1 MVQFGQAVGAC
12 NKLCVST
19 LISPQLRYAGAFG
32 KVAETQQTQM
42 GRIVKIPFI
51 LIAVAGLSACGGSTT
66 SVGPPP
72 TTPIAGGVPGTT
84 GGSTVTGTAHGVANG
99 NPVAM
104 TIGGTPI
111 TGLVR
116 DTTYD
121 KGVLKAF
128 VQSEVDPITTSTF
141 SNREAGHSG
150 VSSTGAMSASVMNT
164 DFTSAGGILRGANYA
179 RVSGGTMPTTGTGT
193 FTGDYAGGM
202 SASNYSALIVTGDV
216 TLNADFGASTIS
228 GSITNRHGWTNID
241 PVAANGPFADVNLGS
256 TAIEADGS
264 FSGTA
269 TGGEFVPYGTVTSN
283 NSTFQGL
290 IGGATGTE
298 AAGAVKLLI
307 NYDDGTFIRN
317 TTEVGVFIAE

>member
-1 MVQFGQAVGAC
+1 
-12 NKLCVST
+12 
-19 LISPQLRYAGAFG
+19 
-32 KVAETQQTQM
+32 M

-51 LIAVAGLSACGGSTT
+51 LIAVAGLSACGGSAT

-72 TTPIAGGVPGTT
+72 TTPIQGNVAGTA

-104 TIGGTPI
+104 TIGGTTI

-128 VQSEVDPITTSTF
+128 VQSAPDPIAGGTF
-141 SNREAGHSG
+141 SNYDAGHSG
-150 VSSTGAMSASVMNT
+150 ESSTGAMSASVMNT
-164 DFTSAGGILRGANYA
+164 DFTSAEAGGILRGANYA
-179 RVSGGTMPTTGTGT
+179 RVSGGTMPTTGGGD

-202 SASNYSALIVTGDV
+202 GASNVSAFIITGDV
-216 TLNADFGASTIS
+216 TLTADFGASTIF
-228 GSITNRHGWTNID
+228 GSITNRVGKVNILGT
-241 PVAANGPFADVNLGS
+241 PNGFADVDLVLTG
-256 TAIEADGS
+256 IGADGA

-269 TGGEFVPYGTVTSN
+269 TGGEFITTSSATLGTVTSN
-283 NSTFQGL
+283 TSTYQGL

-307 NYDDGTFIRN
+307 NYDAGGIIRD

>member
-1 MVQFGQAVGAC
+1 MGRWNA
-12 NKLCVST
+12 K
-19 LISPQLRYAGAFG
+19 
-32 KVAETQQTQM
+32 TQM

-51 LIAVAGLSACGGSTT
+51 LIAVAGLSACGGSDTP
-66 SVGPPP
+66 VGPTP
-72 TTPIAGGVPGTT
+72 TTPIAGNVAGTA
-84 GGSTVTGTAHGVANG
+84 GGSTVSLTETGTVTVHNLNG
-99 NPVAM
+99 GDTVEM

-128 VQSEVDPITTSTF
+128 IQSAVEPITSSTL

-164 DFTSAGGILRGANYA
+164 DFTSAGGIQRGANYA
-179 RVSGGTMPTTGTGT
+179 RVSGGTMPTTGGGT

-202 SASNYSALIVTGDV
+202 GASNVTALVVTGDV

-228 GSITNRHGWTNID
+228 GTISGRHGWANIN
-241 PVAANGPFADVNLGS
+241 PAALNGAFEDVILGS
-256 TAIEADGS
+256 TPIGADGA

-269 TGGEFVPYGTVTSN
+269 TGGEFVPFGTVTSN
-283 NSTFQGL
+283 TSTYQGL

-298 AAGAVKLLI
+298 AAGAVNLLI
-307 NYDDGTFIRN
+307 NYDAGGTIRN

>member
-1 MVQFGQAVGAC
+1 
-12 NKLCVST
+12 
-19 LISPQLRYAGAFG
+19 
-32 KVAETQQTQM
+32 M

-72 TTPIAGGVPGTT
+72 TTPIPGGVAGTA
-84 GGSTVTGTAHGVANG
+84 GGSTVPLTETGTVTVHNLNG
-99 NPVAM
+99 GDTVEM

-128 VQSEVDPITTSTF
+128 IQSEVEPVTSSTL

-164 DFTSAGGILRGANYA
+164 DSSSIEAGGILRGANYA
-179 RVSGGTMPTTGTGT
+179 RVSAGTMPTTGTGT
-193 FTGDYAGGM
+193 FTGSYAGGAGSPTV
-202 SASNYSALIVTGDV
+202 SAFIVTGDV
-216 TLNADFGASTIS
+216 SLTANFGGSIQ
-228 GSITNRHGWTNID
+228 GSITNRVGQQNIAGAQH
-241 PVAANGPFADVNLGS
+241 VFENITLNAATISGAGVYSGS
-256 TAIEADGS
+256 T
-264 FSGTA
+264 
-269 TGGEFVPYGTVTSN
+269 TGGEFTPLGAVASQSGTFS
-283 NSTFQGL
+283 GL

-298 AAGAVKLLI
+298 TAGAVNIQTTYGSGVIL
-307 NYDDGTFIRN
+307 
-317 TTEVGVFIAE
+317 TEVGVFIAE

>member
-1 MVQFGQAVGAC
+1 
-12 NKLCVST
+12 
-19 LISPQLRYAGAFG
+19 
-32 KVAETQQTQM
+32 M
-42 GRIVKIPFI
+42 GRIVKNPFI
-51 LIAVAGLSACGGSTT
+51 LVAVAGLSACSGTVA

-72 TTPIAGGVPGTT
+72 TTPVPAGVSGTT
-84 GGSTVTGTAHGVANG
+84 GGSTVTGTAHGVADG
-99 NPVAM
+99 QPVAM
-104 TIGGTPI
+104 TIGGNTI

-128 VQSEVDPITTSTF
+128 VQSEVDTVAGGTF

-164 DFTSAGGILRGANYA
+164 DFTSTEAGGILRGANYA
-179 RVSGGTMPTTGTGT
+179 RVSAGTMPTTGTGT
-193 FTGDYAGGM
+193 FAGDYAGGM
-202 SASNYSALIVTGDV
+202 GASNVSAFIITGDV
-216 TLNADFGASTIS
+216 ALSADFGASTIS
-228 GSITNRHGWTNID
+228 GSITNRVGMVNIL
-241 PVAANGPFADVNLGS
+241 AGSNNFADVNLGS
-256 TAIEADGS
+256 TSIDAGGA

-269 TGGEFVPYGTVTSN
+269 TGGEFVPFGTVTSN
-283 NSTFQGL
+283 TSTYEGL

-307 NYDDGTFIRN
+307 NYDAGGTIRN